1 MVKATFGQQYFHI
14 LLHKKVTDISIAT
27 DDQMFRKLIWL
38 KFLRSLQ
45 RLVLSLFQATD
56 NQIKGKRMVFASINA
71 IRY

>member
-27 DDQMFRKLIWL
+27 DDQMFRRLIWL
-38 KFLRSLQ
+38 TVLPSLQ
-45 RLVLSLFQATD
+45 RLVLFLFQAID
-56 NQIKGKRMVFASINA
+56 NQIKGRRVVFASINA